1 MKFVNILNEFKSDV
15 GEAGFSSSAR
25 QMRGLND
32 KVKTIVILTAENPCA
47 AKFAS
52 DVNKDRNKD
61 LEKFLINAL
70 YGYRKVK
77 GQYGNLENSFMV
89 NNMTKGMAMKL
100 GNQFQQESIVFGE
113 RIDDGDKVG
122 MTFQL
127 IITYNCNGDTP
138 VGTVVGERKV
148 FIGRENENDFYT
160 EVKGRKFQIPF
171 FDVADEVEKKDDEG
185 NTIIGADGKPEMKTI
200 GKTDYDKA
208 SWDGGKIAGSV
219 YIPTDISPEDE
230 KQVSE
235 WVNTS
240 LNENITEKAQWMRR
254 GMIINLL
261 KKYFD

>member
-1 MKFVNILNEFKSDV
+1 MKLVNILNELKSDI
-15 GEAGFSSSAR
+15 GEDGYSSAAR

-52 DVNKDRNKD
+52 HVNKDRNKD
-61 LEKFLINAL
+61 LERFLTNAL

-77 GQYGNLENSFMV
+77 GQYGNLENTFMV

-100 GNQFQQESIVFGE
+100 GNQFQQESIVFAE
-113 RIDDGDKVG
+113 RFNEDGKVG

-127 IITYNCNGDTP
+127 IITYNCKGDTP
-138 VGTVVGERKV
+138 VGTVVSERKV
-148 FIGRENENDFYT
+148 FIGREGENDFYT
-160 EVKGRKFQIPF
+160 EVKGRRFQIPF
-171 FDVADEVEKKDDEG
+171 FDVADERVRKDDEG
-185 NTIIGADGKPEMKTI
+185 NTVYDDEGKPKIDTI
-200 GKTDYDKA
+200 GRTEYDKA
-208 SWDGGKIAGSV
+208 YWDGGKIAGSV
-219 YIPTDISPEDE
+219 YVPTDISPEDE